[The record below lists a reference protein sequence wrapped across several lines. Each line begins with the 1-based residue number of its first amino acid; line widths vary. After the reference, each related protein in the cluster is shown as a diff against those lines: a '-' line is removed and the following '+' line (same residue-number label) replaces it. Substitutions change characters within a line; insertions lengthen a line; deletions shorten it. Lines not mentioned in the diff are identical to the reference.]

1 MDKPETCSRPFDKE
15 RSGIV
20 MGDGGS
26 AMILMS
32 ENFWLNKKD
41 EENED
46 EVYCEIGGLG

>member
-1 MDKPETCSRPFDKE
+1 MLEMENNEELCTNELLMSDPERSSRPFDAG

-32 ENFWLNKKD
+32 ENFW
-41 EENED
+41 
-46 EVYCEIGGLG
+46 